1 MTESADRLSISLIGT
16 RGVPATYG
24 GFETAVEEIGRR
36 LVERGHDV
44 TVYCRRNGKPVLDE
58 YLGMKLVFLPAI
70 HHRILETLS
79 HTALSVLHAV
89 THRPDV
95 AFVFNAGNAPLV
107 PVLRARGIPTT
118 VHVDGL
124 EWKRDKWGGAARR
137 YYRWAEQASVRQADA
152 LIADAQGIVDY
163 YLQEFAVPTELI
175 TYGTR
180 IITDAHSDKLVA
192 RGLTPGGFHLV
203 VARFEPENHVDLIIE
218 GYLAS
223 DARLPLVVVG
233 SAPYSLEH
241 TRRITELAA
250 SDPRVLLLGA
260 VWDQDLLDQLYAH
273 AATYLHGHSV
283 GGTNPSLLRSMGAAT
298 AVLAWDVV
306 FNREVL
312 GSDGWFFHDPGSLAA
327 LIEVAEADPDH
338 IREVGQA
345 LQARARAVYDWDAVA
360 TAYESLAL
368 RLAAGH
374 STHGL
379 SRGRLHDREWD
390 MPRATQ
396 RPRSQSSVQIKGTLS

>member
-1 MTESADRLSISLIGT
+1 MTRSADRLHIALIGT

-36 LVERGHDV
+36 LAERGHDI
-44 TVYCRRNGKPVLDE
+44 TVYCRRNGKPILDE

-89 THRPDV
+89 AHRPDA

-107 PVLRARGIPTT
+107 PLLRARGIPTT

-137 YYRWAEQASVRQADA
+137 YYRWAEQVSVRQADA

-163 YLQEFAVPTELI
+163 YREEFAIPTELI

-180 IITDAHSDKLVA
+180 ILTDPSTEKLLA
-192 RGLTPGGFHLV
+192 QGLIPGGFHLV
-203 VARFEPENHVDLIIE
+203 VARFEPENHVDLIIQ

-223 DARLPLVVVG
+223 NARMPLVVVG
-233 SAPYSLEH
+233 SAPYALEH
-241 TRRITELAA
+241 TRRIEELAA
-250 SDPRVLLLGA
+250 SDPRVRLLGA

-283 GGTNPSLLRSMGAAT
+283 GGTNPSLLRAMGAAT
-298 AVLAWDVV
+298 TVLAWDVV

-312 GSDGWFFHDPGSLAA
+312 GSDGWFFQNHGSLARLVEA
-327 LIEVAEADPDH
+327 AEAEPTRLRD
-338 IREVGQA
+338 IGA
-345 LQARARAVYDWDAVA
+345 SLQARARAVYDWDAVA
-360 TAYESLAL
+360 VAYESLAL
-368 RLAAGH
+368 RLVAGH

-379 SRGRLHDREWD
+379 SAGRIHNRVWNVSHPAERQ
-390 MPRATQ
+390 P
-396 RPRSQSSVQIKGTLS
+396 SSVQIKGTPS